1 MATYTKLLLSGST
14 NGRNMQVTGTATGSA
29 ITVHTAVAGTS
40 NLDEIWL
47 YATGTTATSRI
58 LIVEFG
64 AAGGDKDMVELDV
77 GAEGTGVKLV
87 IPGWLLQNGMVV
99 RAYCPAASNEINV
112 NGFVN
117 RITA

>member
-14 NGRNMQVTGTATGSA
+14 NGRNMQVTGTASGSA
-29 ITVHTAVAGTS
+29 ILVHTAVAGTS
-40 NLDEIWL
+40 DLDEIWL

-58 LIVEFG
+58 LTIEFG
-64 AAGGDKDMVELDV
+64 AAGGDKDLVELDV
-77 GAEGTGVKLV
+77 GVEGTGAKLV
-87 IPGWLLQNGMVV
+87 IPGWLLQNGLVLK
-99 RAYCPAASNEINV
+99 AYCPAATNEINL